1 MNKLVSNI
9 EKLKPLFE
17 KVSSN
22 RYLRAIRDG
31 FISAMPIVLFSSIF
45 MLVAYVPEYLV
56 LTGLKQ
62 Q

>member
-9 EKLKPLFE
+9 EKLKPFFE
-17 KVSSN
+17 KVSRN

-45 MLVAYVPEYLV
+45 MLLAYVPNIFE
-56 LTGLKQ
+56 LKVP
-62 Q
+62 